1 MHAGE
6 TETAELDR
14 GPRQTR
20 SGHAKS
26 VRERACIVS
35 RTVKPLAELIR
46 FVVAPDGAV
55 VADLKATLPGR
66 GAWVTATREAVTE
79 AVRRKAFARAFGK
92 PVTDTGLVAQTEAL
106 LERSALDALA
116 IAGKAGQTAS
126 GFAKVEAALARD
138 PVLALLHASDGAADG
153 LRKLESG
160 IWRRFG
166 GEDGQE
172 GDESPVRTITS
183 FSSAQL
189 DLALGR
195 ASVVH
200 AAVLAGPAGD
210 AFLSRCSRLDRFRAG
225 NPGDGRNRKAST
237 KGVRS

>member
-6 TETAELDR
+6 TEATELDR
-14 GPRQTR
+14 GPRQTK
-20 SGHAKS
+20 SGTAKS

-46 FVVAPDGAV
+46 FVVAPDGVV

-79 AVRRKAFARAFGK
+79 AVRRKAFTRAFGK
-92 PVTDTGLVAQTEAL
+92 PVIDTGLVAQTEAL

-116 IAGKAGQTAS
+116 MAGKAGRATS

-166 GEDGQE
+166 GEE

-210 AFLSRCSRLDRFRAG
+210 AFLSRCARLDRFRAG
-225 NPGDGRNRKAST
+225 NPGDGRNRKASAR
-237 KGVRS
+237 GVRS